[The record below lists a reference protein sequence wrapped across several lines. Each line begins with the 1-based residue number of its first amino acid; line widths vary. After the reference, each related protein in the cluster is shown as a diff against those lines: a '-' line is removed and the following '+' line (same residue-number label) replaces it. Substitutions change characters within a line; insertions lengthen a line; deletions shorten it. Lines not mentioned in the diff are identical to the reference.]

1 VNLCREKKARCIVK
15 SKAMTAEEIHLNEAL
30 EAEGYEV
37 VESDL
42 GEYIVQ
48 LRKEAPYHFVF
59 PAMHLS
65 RGEIK
70 ELFDREVG
78 MCRATAPRI

>member
-1 VNLCREKKARCIVK
+1 
-15 SKAMTAEEIHLNEAL
+15 MTGEEIHLNAAL
-30 EAEGYEV
+30 EEAGYGV

-59 PAMHLS
+59 PALHLS
-65 RGEIK
+65 RGEISALFEK
-70 ELFDREVG
+70 ELG
-78 MCRATAPRI
+78 SAPTNDPRS